1 MQILPALLPQ
11 REVARVY
18 GRLAPVYDV
27 WATLTE
33 SRARRRAIELAA
45 LHDGES
51 LLEIAV
57 GTGALFAELVAR
69 NPHGRNEGIDL
80 TPEMAEKT
88 RKRVDA
94 RANVRV
100 GDAHRLEFGDGEF
113 DLVVNAYMFDLLPE
127 DDFPIVLG
135 EMHRVLRPGGR
146 LLLIN
151 MAASKR
157 KRTALW
163 TAIYKLNPA
172 MMGGCR
178 GVLLEEPMRRA
189 GFELVHR
196 EEVDQLGFPTEL
208 LLARRPAGD

>member
-1 MQILPALLPQ
+1 MSILPALLPQ
-11 REVARVY
+11 REVPRVY

-27 WATLTE
+27 WAALTE
-33 SRARRRAIELAA
+33 SRARRRAIELASVR
-45 LHDGES
+45 DGES

-80 TPEMAEKT
+80 TPEMAQKT
-88 RKRVDA
+88 RTRVA
-94 RANVRV
+94 GRANVRV
-100 GDAHRLEFGDGEF
+100 GDAHKLEFDDASF
-113 DLVVNAYMFDLLPE
+113 DLVVNGYMFDLLPE

-135 EMHRVLRPGGR
+135 EMYRVLKPGGR
-146 LLLIN
+146 LVLVN
-151 MAASKR
+151 MAVSNK

-163 TAIYKLNPA
+163 TAIYRLNPA

-178 GVLLEEPMRRA
+178 GVELSEPMKRA
-189 GFELVHR
+189 GFEVDRR

-208 LLARRPAGD
+208 LLAHRPR

>member
-1 MQILPALLPQ
+1 MNILPALLPQ
-11 REVARVY
+11 GEVPRVY

-27 WATLTE
+27 WAALTE
-33 SRARRRAIELAA
+33 SRARRRAVELANVR
-45 LHDGES
+45 DGED
-51 LLEIAV
+51 LLEVAV
-57 GTGALFAELVAR
+57 GTGALFAELVAK
-69 NPHGRNEGIDL
+69 NPHGRNEGIDI
-80 TPEMAEKT
+80 TPEMAEKA
-88 RKRVDA
+88 RKRVGG

-100 GDAHRLEFGDGEF
+100 GDAHRLDFESGAF
-113 DLVVNAYMFDLLPE
+113 DLVVNGYMFDLLPQE
-127 DDFPIVLG
+127 DFPAVLG

-151 MAASKR
+151 MAASQK

-178 GVLLEEPMRRA
+178 GVLLEQPVRDA

-196 EEVDQLGFPTEL
+196 EELDQFGFPTEL
-208 LLARRPAGD
+208 LLARKKTK